1 MALTADRE
9 YKTLN
14 PTEILKILAG
24 AGDTLYK
31 GAIMAVGADGY
42 VCVPSDGANIVPL
55 GLCKEQVVALGS
67 HVETVEIETGKVLV
81 AKKSQH
87 QSTVLCGAGGASN
100 VNYDGAYFLVSDG
113 ETTYYVWTDV
123 AAGSD
128 DPGDEG
134 GPLEG
139 LGYTG
144 IEVDILTTT
153 TVGDIALAIET
164 AVELATD
171 IDVTVDTATC
181 TFVASTRG
189 YSIPSEDEGDAVPF
203 TVTNTLYGGAVQAD
217 IGELFYA
224 IADDGV
230 IYASEKSTITAC
242 LGLCVDKEGTTYLY
256 IDTLKKAL
264 S

>member
-14 PTEILKILAG
+14 PTELLKILAG
-24 AGDTLYK
+24 AADTLYK
-31 GAIMAVGADGY
+31 GAIVAAGADGY

-55 GLCKEQVVALGS
+55 GLCKEQVVAAGS
-67 HVETVEIETGKVLV
+67 HAETVEIETGKVLV

-87 QSTVLCGAGGASN
+87 QSTVVCGAAGALN

-113 ETTYYVWTDV
+113 ETTYYVWTDI
-123 AAGSD
+123 AGGST
-128 DPGDEG
+128 DPGAEG
-134 GPLEG
+134 EVLDG

-144 IEVDILTTT
+144 IEVDIANDDTPAE
-153 TVGDIALAIET
+153 IAALIET
-164 AVELATD
+164 AVEAATD
-171 IDVTVDTATC
+171 IDVTTDDVTMTL
-181 TFVASTRG
+181 VASTRG

-203 TVTNTLYGGAVQAD
+203 TVTNTLYGGAIQAD

-230 IYASEKSTITAC
+230 VYAAEKSTITAC
-242 LGLCVDKEGTTYLY
+242 LGLCIGKEGTTYLY